1 MIYHHFPR
9 PDLARQY
16 AAAIQGQALFG
27 DAHNGLFLTGPRR
40 TGKSTFLQADLAPEL
55 ERQGLFVVYVDLW
68 ANAARDPGELI
79 ADAIGRAIE
88 AQRGLLHKAARATG
102 LESVSIAG
110 IKLDTHKIGGNDG
123 ETLVDALKALHKAA
137 GKSIAFIIDEAQ
149 HALTSEAGEN
159 AMKALKSA
167 RDQINVGDRIEL
179 MLVMSGSDRDK
190 LMRLVN
196 NNAAAFY
203 GSSVQTLPSLGSEF
217 IVHVATLIEK
227 HRPEL
232 KPVDTS
238 KLAEAFQAFG
248 ERPQFFMET
257 LGQAL
262 NPLLDDSAG
271 RFEDTLLVAAIMRQ
285 SADEAQMEADYLS
298 LTPTARAV
306 LWRILEKGERFRPY
320 DADALAFYQR
330 VTKRKVSA
338 QAAKNALDALRQRV
352 PSLVWK
358 SARGEYA
365 VDDVAMHRWYQQQLE
380 AGKWPPQG
388 LHSLP

>member
-9 PDLARQY
+9 PDLARRY
-16 AAAIQGQALFG
+16 AGAIQGKTLFG
-27 DAHNGLFLTGPRR
+27 DAHNGLFLAGPRR

-55 ERQGLFVVYVDLW
+55 ERQGLLVVYVDLW

-79 ADAIGRAIE
+79 ADAIGRAID
-88 AQRGLLHKAARATG
+88 AQRGLLHKAARASG

-110 IKLDTHKIGGNDG
+110 IKLDTHKIGRNDG
-123 ETLVDALKALHKAA
+123 ATLVDALKALHKAA

-149 HALTSEAGEN
+149 HALTTEAGEN

-167 RDQINVGDRIEL
+167 RDQINVGNRIEL

-190 LMRLVN
+190 LLRLVN

-203 GSSVQTLPSLGSEF
+203 GSSVQALPGLGADFIDHVTTLVEAHL
-217 IVHVATLIEK
+217 
-227 HRPEL
+227 PEL
-232 KPVDTS
+232 KPVDTA
-238 KLAEAFQAFG
+238 KLADAFQAFG
-248 ERPQFFMET
+248 ERPQFFMEG

-262 NPLLDDSAG
+262 NPLLGDQTG
-271 RFEDTLLVAAIMRQ
+271 RFEDKLLAAAITRQ
-285 SADEAQMEADYLS
+285 AADEAQMEAEYLS

-306 LWRILEKGERFRPY
+306 FWRILEKGDRFRPY
-320 DADALAFYQR
+320 DADALAFYQE

-338 QAAKNALDALRQRV
+338 QAAKNALDTLRQRV

-365 VDDVAMHRWYQQQLE
+365 VDDIATHRWYQQKVE

-388 LHSLP
+388 MATA